1 MNRLIQENQPMSVFA
16 QTILD
21 EKYAHT
27 KSDDTK
33 ETWPEV
39 AQRVVNS
46 VMAVVPA
53 TDELK
58 QHLIDAIT
66 ARKFLPGGRYLYAS
80 GNALHQV
87 NNCLLL
93 KAEDSREGWAEL
105 LYKISMSLMTG
116 AGIGVDYSDI
126 RAKGTKI
133 AKTGGFASGPLA
145 LMQMVNESGRFIRQ
159 GGNRR
164 AAIWAGLNWKHPDIF
179 DFIKLKDW
187 SPEIKALK
195 AQDYNAAAPL
205 DNTNVSVLLDD
216 EFFLAIN
223 RQDEH
228 ALAVFR
234 LAVESMLKNGEPG
247 FSIDCGDNSGETL
260 RNACVP
266 GDVEILTSTGYRRI
280 DTCLDQPV
288 DVWNGFEWSRVQP
301 KVTGERQK
309 LVRVTLSSGQTLDCT
324 ENHTFPVYDL
334 PPYKGG
340 ELQMICAGELEPGQ
354 LLMKTTMPVIRT
366 GEPVEE
372 ALAYSQG
379 FWSAEGMDN
388 YTWTSVY
395 APKYPCI
402 PRLVGT
408 VKRDGLRNERKKWTP
423 GIPMRPKSFVPF
435 DWDYKSRLA
444 WLAGLIDGDGTVLIE
459 GGVQIASTDLAFIK
473 NLQLMLTTLG
483 VQTKI
488 NHMTLAG
495 MRLLPNG
502 QGGVKG
508 YYCQD
513 CYRLCLGAVE
523 VAELWRLGLRC
534 SRVKIGAHLPNR
546 NASRFVAIE
555 SVELLDGYAP
565 YVYCFNE
572 PLRHLGTFNGIV
584 TGQCTEVTSADD
596 SDVCNLASINLARV
610 NSPEEL
616 EHLVNIGTAF
626 LLAGTVYSD
635 LPYTKVHEVREKNR
649 RLGLGLMGIHEWLIK
664 RGKPYAPDGELA
676 GYLEVYASS
685 TEVAAQWA
693 DLWNL
698 SRPVKT
704 CAIAPTGTIGI
715 IAETTTGIE
724 PIFCVAYKRRYL
736 VSDDVS
742 YQYVIDPTAKRL
754 IEQGVDPAS
763 IEDATSLAN
772 DVERRLKFQA
782 WVQQYVDH
790 GISSTVNL
798 PAWGHISVW
807 EFGHILL
814 KYLSKLRGVTVY
826 PDGARSGQPLTAVP
840 YEEAIGKTGQIFI
853 EATDVCEIGKG
864 ESCGA

>member
-1 MNRLIQENQPMSVFA
+1 MSVFA

-27 KSDDTK
+27 KSDGTK

-46 VMAVVPA
+46 VMSVVSA
-53 TDELK
+53 SEELK
-58 QHLIDAIT
+58 QQLIDAIT
-66 ARKFLPGGRYLYAS
+66 QRKFLPGGRYLYAS
-80 GNALHQV
+80 GNELHQV

-93 KAEDSREGWAEL
+93 KADDTREGWADL
-105 LYKISMSLMTG
+105 LYKASMSLMTG
-116 AGIGVDYSDI
+116 AGIGTDYSNI
-126 RAKGTKI
+126 RPKGAKI
-133 AKTGGFASGPLA
+133 AKTGGYASGPLA

-164 AAIWAGLNWKHPDIF
+164 AAIWAGLNWQHPDIF

-216 EFFLAIN
+216 EFFLAIG

-228 ALAVFR
+228 AVTVFR

-247 FSIDCGDNSGETL
+247 FSIDCGPNKGETL

-266 GDVEILTSTGYRRI
+266 GEVEILTSTGYRRI
-280 DTCLDQPV
+280 DSCLDQPV

-301 KVTGERQK
+301 KITGEYQE

-324 ENHTFPVYDL
+324 PNHEFPVYDVA
-334 PPYKGG
+334 PYKGG
-340 ELQMICAGELEPGQ
+340 ELRKVPACDLQIGQ
-354 LLMKTTMPVIRT
+354 LMMKAKMPVVLT
-366 GEPVEE
+366 GEHVDPAV
-372 ALAYSQG
+372 AYSQG
-379 FWSAEGMDN
+379 FWSAEGMDG
-388 YTWTSVY
+388 YKFASVY
-395 APKYPCI
+395 APKYDCI
-402 PRLVGT
+402 PRLIGKVS
-408 VKRDGLRNERKKWTP
+408 RDGLRNERKRWVP
-423 GIPMRPKSFVPF
+423 GIEMKSKSFVPF
-435 DWDYKSRLA
+435 DWDHKSRLA
-444 WLAGLIDGDGTVLIE
+444 WLAGLIDGDGTVLAE
-459 GGVQIASTDLAFIK
+459 GGVQIASIDRAFLVD
-473 NLQLMLTTLG
+473 LQLMLTTLG
-483 VQTKI
+483 VQTKL

-495 MRLLPNG
+495 VKPMPDG
-502 QGGVKG
+502 QGGVKD

-513 CYRLCLGAVE
+513 CYRLCIGAVE
-523 VAELWRLGLRC
+523 IAELWLLGLRC
-534 SRVKIGAHLPNR
+534 SRVKIGGHLPNR

-555 SVELLDGYAP
+555 SVEALEGRAR

-596 SDVCNLASINLARV
+596 SDVCNLASINLARIE
-610 NSPEEL
+610 SQEEL
-616 EHLVNIGTAF
+616 EHIVNIGTAF
-626 LLAGTVYSD
+626 LVAGTVYSD
-635 LPYTKVHEVREKNR
+635 LPYAKVHEVREKNR

-676 GYLEVYASS
+676 SYLEIYASS
-685 TEVAAQWA
+685 TEQAEKWA
-693 DLWNL
+693 DQWNL

-704 CAIAPTGTIGI
+704 RAIAPTGTIGI

-754 IEQGVDPAS
+754 IEHGVEPTD
-763 IEDATSLAN
+763 IEDATTLAN

-790 GISSTVNL
+790 GISSTINL

-807 EFGHILL
+807 EFGHVLL
-814 KYLSKLRGVTVY
+814 KYLPKLRGVTVY
-826 PDGARSGQPLTAVP
+826 PDGARSGQPLTAVS
-840 YEEAIGKTGQIFI
+840 YTEAVSKTGQIFI